1 MPHTLGELAR
11 ALGLQVHG
19 DPDLTITGAAEPAAA
34 GPEELA
40 LASTPAYAEAL
51 ARGRARAAML
61 WDGADWRALGLAGA
75 LCPARPRFAMAGLTA
90 ALDPGPGFAPGRH
103 PSAVVD
109 PRAEIGP
116 DVSIGPL
123 AVIEAGARIGAGAV
137 IGPQCYVGAD
147 AAVGPGAL
155 LREGV
160 RIAARVRIGARV
172 VAQPGCVVGG
182 DGFSFVT
189 PSEAGVEQAR
199 AALSGE
205 VAPAP
210 AQSWERIHSLG
221 AVSVG
226 DDVEIGA
233 NSCIDRGTI
242 RDTVIGD
249 GTKLDNLVQIGH
261 NVVVGRD
268 CLFAGQVG
276 VAGSTRIGDHVVLGG
291 QVGVA
296 DNLQVGDNAVIAAG
310 SKVLSNV
317 PAGRVMLGYPATRLD
332 AQVDSYKALRR
343 LPRLFRDVAALKK
356 AVSKADG
363 SD

>member
-1 MPHTLGELAR
+1 
-11 ALGLQVHG
+11 
-19 DPDLTITGAAEPAAA
+19 
-34 GPEELA
+34 
-40 LASTPAYAEAL
+40 
-51 ARGRARAAML
+51 
-61 WDGADWRALGLAGA
+61 
-75 LCPARPRFAMAGLTA
+75 
-90 ALDPGPGFAPGRH
+90 
-103 PSAVVD
+103 
-109 PRAEIGP
+109 
-116 DVSIGPL
+116 
-123 AVIEAGARIGAGAV
+123 
-137 IGPQCYVGAD
+137 
-147 AAVGPGAL
+147 
-155 LREGV
+155 
-160 RIAARVRIGARV
+160 
-172 VAQPGCVVGG
+172 
-182 DGFSFVT
+182 
-189 PSEAGVEQAR
+189 
-199 AALSGE
+199 
-205 VAPAP
+205 
-210 AQSWERIHSLG
+210 
-221 AVSVG
+221 VG

-296 DNLQVGDNAVIAAG
+296 DNLRVGDNAVIAAG

-356 AVSKADG
+356 AVSNADG